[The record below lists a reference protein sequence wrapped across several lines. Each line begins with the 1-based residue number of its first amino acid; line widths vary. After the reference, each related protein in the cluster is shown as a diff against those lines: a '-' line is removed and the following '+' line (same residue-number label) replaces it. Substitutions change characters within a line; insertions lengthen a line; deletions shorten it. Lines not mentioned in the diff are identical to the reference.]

1 MLGMDLQTIGLL
13 IVVGLLAG
21 ILSGFVGVGGGII
34 MVPALIWLLHYNQHQ
49 AQGTSLAV
57 LMLPVVFLAVRN
69 YYKEGMIDWKV
80 VAVIAVAFVAG
91 GYFGSKGALALPA
104 DTVKRI
110 FGVVMLFVAIKLILG
125 K

>member
-1 MLGMDLQTIGLL
+1 MDTQTIGLL
-13 IVVGLLAG
+13 IIVGLLAG

-34 MVPALIWLLHYNQHQ
+34 MVPALIWLLGYNQHQ

-69 YYKEGMIDWKV
+69 YWKEGLIDWKV
-80 VAVIAVAFVAG
+80 VGVIAAAFVAG
-91 GYFGSKGALALPA
+91 GYLGSKGALALPA
-104 DTVKRI
+104 DTVRRV
-110 FGVVMLFVAIKLILG
+110 FGAVMLFVALKLMLG

>member
-1 MLGMDLQTIGLL
+1 MFGMDLQTIGMLV
-13 IVVGLLAG
+13 IVGLLAG

-34 MVPALIWLLHYNQHQ
+34 MVPALIWLLHYSQHQ

-69 YYKEGMIDWKV
+69 YWKEGMIDWKV
-80 VAVIAVAFVAG
+80 VGVIAVAFVAG
-91 GYFGSKGALALPA
+91 GYFGSKGALSLPA
-104 DTVKRI
+104 DTVKRV
-110 FGVVMLFVAIKLILG
+110 FGVFMLFVAIKLILG

>member
-1 MLGMDLQTIGLL
+1 MDLQTIGMLV
-13 IVVGLLAG
+13 IVGLLAG

-69 YYKEGMIDWKV
+69 YWKEGMIDWKV
-80 VAVIAVAFVAG
+80 VGVIALAFIAG

-104 DTVKRI
+104 DTVKRV

>member
-1 MLGMDLQTIGLL
+1 MLGMDLQTIAMLV
-13 IVVGLLAG
+13 IVGLLAG

-34 MVPALIWLLHYNQHQ
+34 MVPALIWLLHYDQHQ

-69 YYKEGMIDWKV
+69 YWKEGLIDWRV
-80 VAVIAVAFVAG
+80 VGVIAVAFVLG
-91 GYFGSKGALALPA
+91 GYLGSKGALSLPA
-104 DTVKRI
+104 DAVKRV
-110 FGVVMLFVAIKLILG
+110 FGVVMLVVAIKLILG

>member
-1 MLGMDLQTIGLL
+1 MDTQTIGLL
-13 IVVGLLAG
+13 IIVGLLAG

-34 MVPALIWLLHYNQHQ
+34 MVPALIWLLGYNQHQ

-69 YYKEGMIDWKV
+69 YWKEGLIDWKV
-80 VAVIAVAFVAG
+80 VGVIAAAFVAG
-91 GYFGSKGALALPA
+91 GYLGSKGALALPT
-104 DTVKRI
+104 DTVKRV
-110 FGVVMLFVAIKLILG
+110 FGVVMLFVALKLMLG

>member
-1 MLGMDLQTIGLL
+1 MQIDAQTIALL
-13 IVVGLLAG
+13 IIVGLLAG

-34 MVPALIWLLHYNQHQ
+34 MVPALVWLLGYNQHQ

-69 YYKEGMIDWKV
+69 YWKAGMIDWKV
-80 VAVIAVAFVAG
+80 VAVIAAAFVAG
-91 GYFGSKGALALPA
+91 GFLGSKGALALPA

-110 FGVVMLFVAIKLILG
+110 FGVVLLFVAIKLMLG

>member
-1 MLGMDLQTIGLL
+1 MQLDAQTIGLL
-13 IVVGLLAG
+13 IIVGLVAG

-34 MVPALIWLLHYNQHQ
+34 MVPALIWLLGYNQHQ

-69 YYKEGMIDWKV
+69 YWKEGMIDWKV
-80 VAVIAVAFVAG
+80 VGVIAAAFVAG

-104 DTVKRI
+104 DTVKRV

>member
-1 MLGMDLQTIGLL
+1 MLGMDLQTVGLL
-13 IVVGLLAG
+13 VIVGLLAG

-34 MVPALIWLLHYNQHQ
+34 MVPALIWVLGYSQHQ

-57 LMLPVVFLAVRN
+57 LMLPVVLLAVRN
-69 YYKEGMIDWKV
+69 YWKEGMIDWKV
-80 VAVIAVAFVAG
+80 VGVIAVAFVAG

-104 DTVKRI
+104 DTVKRV

>member
-1 MLGMDLQTIGLL
+1 MEPRTIAMLVI
-13 IVVGLLAG
+13 VGLLAG
-21 ILSGFVGVGGGII
+21 MLSGFVGVGGGVI
-34 MVPALIWLLHYNQHQ
+34 MVPALIWLLHYSQHQ

-69 YYKEGMIDWKV
+69 YWKEGMIDWKV
-80 VAVIAVAFVAG
+80 VGVIAVAFVAG
-91 GYFGSKGALALPA
+91 GYLGSKGALALPA

-110 FGVVMLFVAIKLILG
+110 FGVVLLFVAIKLILG